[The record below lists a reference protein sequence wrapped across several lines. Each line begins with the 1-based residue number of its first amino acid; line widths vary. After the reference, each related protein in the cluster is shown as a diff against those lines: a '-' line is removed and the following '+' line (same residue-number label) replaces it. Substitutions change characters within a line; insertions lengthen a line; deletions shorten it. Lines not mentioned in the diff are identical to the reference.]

1 MRKTN
6 DDIRKNE
13 DDIRENEDDIRK
25 NEDDI
30 FLTEDLV
37 KNLVAYSACR
47 ILVDGSCRKIIS
59 RRY

>member
-6 DDIRKNE
+6 

-37 KNLVAYSACR
+37 KNLVAYSACK
-47 ILVDGSCRKIIS
+47 ILVDGFCRKIIS